1 MTRAEREQ
9 AVTGRMEALFPA
21 WEEQFS
27 RQLVTYYEMLADW
40 NTRMNLTGDTDFE
53 VILAGHFEDSLAPLQ
68 IGGLFPTGAALI
80 DVGSGAGFPGLP
92 IAIARP
98 DMKVTLLDSLA
109 KRVGFLKAVSQE
121 LGLAN
126 VECIHARAEEG
137 AKSPALRE
145 TFDIAV
151 ARAVAPISVLCELL
165 LPFVGIGGRM
175 ICYKGPAAAQEQAAG
190 ARTAALL
197 GGGEMEVHEVNLP
210 SRPDWGHRV
219 VVSQKKEKTASQ
231 YPRKPGTPARSPLG
245 EEPGH

>member
-1 MTRAEREQ
+1 MTRPEQEQ
-9 AVTGRMEALFPA
+9 AVTRRMEALFPA
-21 WEEQFS
+21 WEELFS

-40 NTRMNLTGDTDFE
+40 NTRMNLTGDADFD
-53 VILAGHFEDSLAPLQ
+53 ITLGRHFEDSLAPLP
-68 IGGLFPTGAALI
+68 ISGLFPAGAALI

-137 AKSPALRE
+137 ARSPVLRE
-145 TFDIAV
+145 NFDIAV
-151 ARAVAPISVLCELL
+151 ARAVAPIAVLCELL
-165 LPFVGIGGRM
+165 LPFVRIGGSM
-175 ICYKGPAAAQEQAAG
+175 ICYKGPAAAQELLAG
-190 ARTAALL
+190 ARAAALL
-197 GGGEMEVHEVNLP
+197 GGGGLTVHDVTVP
-210 SRPDWGHRV
+210 SHPDWEHRV
-219 VVSQKKEKTASQ
+219 VVSQKQEKTARQ

-245 EEPGH
+245 EES